1 MNQAPQDYRNHAK
14 MVPGYHYVLSILLFA
29 LLVRAITGVVRAPS
43 VDSVMGLVL
52 VIAILLIGFYARTFS
67 LGVQDRVIRLE
78 ERLRL
83 ERVLPPELRER
94 IPELTTDQ
102 LIGLRFAPN
111 EEVESLTRRVLAG
124 ELGGRKQIKMAVENW
139 RPDRQRV

>member
-1 MNQAPQDYRNHAK
+1 MSSAPQNFKNHAK
-14 MVPGYHYVLSILLFA
+14 LVPGYHYVGSVLLIA
-29 LLVRAITGVVRAPS
+29 LLIRAIIGIIEEPS
-43 VDSVMGLVL
+43 VDTAMGLVL
-52 VIAILLIGFYARTFS
+52 VVALMLIGFYARTFA

-83 ERVLPPELRER
+83 ERVLPEDLRER

-111 EEVESLTRRVLAG
+111 EEVEPLTRKILDG
-124 ELGGRKQIKMAVENW
+124 ELQDRKQIKMAVQNW
-139 RPDRQRV
+139 RADRQRI

>member
-1 MNQAPQDYRNHAK
+1 MTRPPQNFKNHAK
-14 MVPGYHYVLSILLFA
+14 MVPGYHYVASVLLLA
-29 LLVRAITGVVRAPS
+29 LLIRAIIGVVEEPS
-43 VDSVMGLVL
+43 VDSVMGIVL
-52 VIAILLIGFYARTFS
+52 VVALLMIGFYARTFA

-83 ERVLPPELRER
+83 ERVLSEDLRER

-111 EEVESLTRRVLAG
+111 EELESLTRRVLAG
-124 ELGGRKQIKMAVENW
+124 ELQGRKQIKMAVENW
-139 RPDRQRV
+139 RADRQRI